1 MKHLAISIIL
11 SIAAVVAMAQ
21 EPSTNPLNY
30 SGKMYLTAIEYI
42 KTPRY
47 VSYEDHAI
55 LSTEIRVPTF
65 EVTICEMDFEK
76 GMITVDET
84 KMNVKVLSTKKYED
98 DFGWTI
104 VIYMENVKSKDKME
118 LVWPQYKKPYLQTI
132 TKRDNGVDIA
142 RMILTDR
149 P

>member
-1 MKHLAISIIL
+1 MKQLAISIIL
-11 SIAAVVAMAQ
+11 SLAAIVATAQ

-55 LSTEIRVPTF
+55 LSKELRIPAF
-65 EVTICEMDFEK
+65 ETMKCEMDFEK
-76 GMITVDET
+76 GTILVDDKT
-84 KMNVKVLSTKKYED
+84 IKVKVTSTKKYEE
-98 DFGWTI
+98 DFGW
-104 VIYMENVKSKDKME
+104 VVVVYMDIIGKKDKME
-118 LVWPQYKKPYLQTI
+118 LVWSQFGAPFLQQI
-132 TKRDNGVDIA
+132 TPSDSGVDIA
-142 RMILTDR
+142 RMILSDR

>member
-11 SIAAVVAMAQ
+11 SLAAMAATAQ

-55 LSTEIRVPTF
+55 LSKELRIPALETMK
-65 EVTICEMDFEK
+65 CETDFEK
-76 GMITVDET
+76 GTILVDDKT
-84 KMNVKVLSTKKYED
+84 IKVKVTSTKKYEE
-98 DFGWTI
+98 DFGWVVVVYMDI
-104 VIYMENVKSKDKME
+104 VGKKDKME
-118 LVWPQYKKPYLQTI
+118 LVWSQFGAPFLQQI
-132 TKRDNGVDIA
+132 TPTDSGVDIA
-142 RMILTDR
+142 RMILSDR